1 MKVSSMKFTT
11 VGATKK
17 EARENLKNETQ
28 SFTKNKAWRFSKRP
42 SFKGQKGGWMISAT
56 VEWLVE

>member
-1 MKVSSMKFTT
+1 MKTSSQQFTALGT
-11 VGATKK
+11 TKK
-17 EARENLKNETQ
+17 EARENLKKDTQ
-28 SFTKNKAWRFSKRP
+28 AFTKNIAWRFSKRP